1 MASLNFNL
9 LRKPGITT
17 NNYTYSDLHLDFL
30 IPIERD
36 IVADYDELAIKNSIV
51 NLFNTA
57 PGQNLLNPEY
67 GLNLS
72 QFLFEPA
79 NDLTGRLIGE
89 KIAKQVDNYEP
100 RVIVNNI
107 AVEVNPDEQLYTIT
121 LSIIMIAINKA
132 VNITGNLTNTGFTL
146 LR

>member
-9 LRKPGITT
+9 LRKPDITT
-17 NNYTYSDLHLDFL
+17 NKYTYSDLHLDFL

-36 IVADYDELAIKNSIV
+36 IVADYDETAIKNSIV
-51 NLFNTA
+51 NLFNTV
-57 PGQNLLNPEY
+57 PGQNLLYPIY

-89 KIAKQVDNYEP
+89 KIAKQIGNYEP
-100 RVIVNNI
+100 RVTVDNI
-107 AVEVNPDEQLYTIT
+107 NVEVNPDEQLYTIT